1 MSVQRTR
8 RVNSK
13 KEMDMLVDDFLTM
26 GYVIDSQ
33 GKDNIRV
40 VKKAKKEQHLLVAV
54 LTAWWTFGIG
64 NLIYALMPVKNSD
77 EVLIKLENI
86 D

>member
-1 MSVQRTR
+1 MSVQRIR